1 MDKVPLSGYFTK
13 IPFRDSILKIQIFTW
28 GTKRL
33 AYVAIYDN
41 TKQINGAERARKYKE
56 METRLRDFYG
66 FQGGIRDDRLYDVG
80 TAFGKGRS
88 SDREFDPLGI
98 RRDGIIYAVCQKG
111 GRKSQVTYAFVADIK
126 LLNDLE
132 DELVEIQ
139 DEAIAKLKSANVSA
153 TLQSFCGIRFGAKVN
168 GAAGGSPVVI
178 DGVTFVMPIT
188 NVKCNRFLSF
198 PRYGSARTW
207 TSNSGNIF
215 CVKMEPDHDVS
226 IGIDFDDG
234 SLKEDAQKVIDVI
247 AAKYGS
253 PFLLKGGSR
262 YNVAERRM
270 SPDSIKVFM
279 FPVGSSS
286 IYLFCASSGNR
297 GLYCINDIWARKA
310 KDEYKENAPAQTR
323 TRKTVE
329 YVPLNEPYKPTKAE
343 QRDIDD
349 ADRESARLLKE
360 QKKYYE
366 EQRRNLKRR

>member
-1 MDKVPLSGYFTK
+1 
-13 IPFRDSILKIQIFTW
+13 
-28 GTKRL
+28 
-33 AYVAIYDN
+33 
-41 TKQINGAERARKYKE
+41 
-56 METRLRDFYG
+56 
-66 FQGGIRDDRLYDVG
+66 
-80 TAFGKGRS
+80 
-88 SDREFDPLGI
+88 
-98 RRDGIIYAVCQKG
+98 
-111 GRKSQVTYAFVADIK
+111 
-126 LLNDLE
+126 
-132 DELVEIQ
+132 
-139 DEAIAKLKSANVSA
+139 
-153 TLQSFCGIRFGAKVN
+153 
-168 GAAGGSPVVI
+168 
-178 DGVTFVMPIT
+178 
-188 NVKCNRFLSF
+188 
-198 PRYGSARTW
+198 
-207 TSNSGNIF
+207 
-215 CVKMEPDHDVS
+215 MEPDHDVS

-270 SPDSIKVFM
+270 SPASIKVFM
-279 FPVGSSS
+279 FPVGNSS
-286 IYLFCASSGNR
+286 IYLFCASSGNP